1 MENKKIFCEIHN
13 GILEDPYQCY
23 FCKRYCCK
31 DCIENYYGKIC
42 PFCKNEKKFNS
53 DIRLKSE
60 LRTKYKKCEKCE
72 KYFDHLNIK
81 NHKDKCEK
89 KIIHC
94 YFCNF
99 VGEKEK
105 FIEHFYKKHK
115 KILINDLEKIINFD
129 KTNEKNYNFND
140 LNSDDENEDLNLY
153 DCYIKQK
160 SSDYINEN
168 MIQTERNNLIRNK
181 KTFENKFIINNNY
194 VYDKQNNPS
203 STRNKQ
209 SQNFIF
215 ETPINNKNNNNN
227 NNYYNNNN
235 NNNYYNNNNN
245 NNYYNNNNN
254 NNYNNNN
261 NNNKNNNNKFSYNFV
276 YESLYNLIK
285 RNKKKYNI
293 YLNESF
299 DFSDFLAENG
309 FKFYILENEIN
320 NNDIEINL
328 NNDINIF
335 PLLMFYIFLFH
346 KLNLFYF
353 IDEKNGHYKIFF
365 NSLNDLN
372 EVLKKEIYEM
382 FFLILN
388 GYIRYFIYKSM
399 EKNNKSKNQAKENN
413 NNNNNEKNIILENED
428 KNFNKIL
435 MFYKI
440 LFEKYLKENINI
452 RKNLNEIVE
461 ISPDLILF
469 QNIENSL
476 SNEINY
482 FEENYL
488 EKLLNLKDI
497 LNHQNFN
504 KNIKVNNFFESFLSN
519 ENNNILT
526 IYEII
531 FDNNDEKK
539 NKLKQNLNNI
549 IKIIFNSNK
558 EFNLNILNDS
568 QKIIN
573 ILLSSNI
580 ENLIDKIIFGNI
592 DKYKN
597 YFSSKFIN
605 SLIIKIKKL
614 ILKILMNLNILY
626 IKYKILTI
634 NPINDKLDYFKLISF
649 LIIFNKENFVENFF
663 NFVNSIIFSIKNK
676 IINLEE
682 RIFNEIL
689 IFLNYSLLNNNNDE
703 IVKNCKKKLNEFE
716 NFIKSQNSNIYE
728 KYILNIKNLQ
738 NVFEKFQNSNS
749 NDFFILFYTNKFFL
763 KTSNVVFHQLIT
775 YSNLFNQKI
784 PLNFIK
790 EKYFLYCENFENL
803 TSIHK
808 NSLIDF
814 KENWELIHNHQIFS
828 MITTEKF
835 KAKSFFNQKKFEMF
849 LNERQKNIENENLN
863 DNNYNKIF
871 LINKKIKN
879 FDNNNFLNDEK
890 IKIKEEIINVNK
902 IKFKI
907 NYNKNNNKNTENS
920 TLSELNDSIV
930 YVKNKNNSPIEKLI
944 INIKKIFF
952 NQFLNFIF
960 EDYKNLISSKELEE
974 IKVININKKNNSIE
988 ISNLKEKFLIK
999 SDYIKNNNNLNEI
1012 KKFDLI
1018 KLNKYQNG
1026 ISENSQFFKDLVKH
1040 KKVKHLNELVKE
1052 RIKTIQEKL
1061 NEYEIIMNE
1070 LNKEFKN
1077 INNQK

>member
-1 MENKKIFCEIHN
+1 M
-13 GILEDPYQCY
+13 
-23 FCKRYCCK
+23 
-31 DCIENYYGKIC
+31 
-42 PFCKNEKKFNS
+42 
-53 DIRLKSE
+53 
-60 LRTKYKKCEKCE
+60 
-72 KYFDHLNIK
+72 
-81 NHKDKCEK
+81 
-89 KIIHC
+89 
-94 YFCNF
+94 
-99 VGEKEK
+99 
-105 FIEHFYKKHK
+105 
-115 KILINDLEKIINFD
+115 
-129 KTNEKNYNFND
+129 
-140 LNSDDENEDLNLY
+140 
-153 DCYIKQK
+153 
-160 SSDYINEN
+160 
-168 MIQTERNNLIRNK
+168 
-181 KTFENKFIINNNY
+181 
-194 VYDKQNNPS
+194 
-203 STRNKQ
+203 
-209 SQNFIF
+209 
-215 ETPINNKNNNNN
+215 
-227 NNYYNNNN
+227 
-235 NNNYYNNNNN
+235 
-245 NNYYNNNNN
+245 
-254 NNYNNNN
+254 
-261 NNNKNNNNKFSYNFV
+261 
-276 YESLYNLIK
+276 
-285 RNKKKYNI
+285 
-293 YLNESF
+293 
-299 DFSDFLAENG
+299 AENG

-353 IDEKNGHYKIFF
+353 IDEKNKHYKIFF

-388 GYIRYFIYKSM
+388 GYIRFFIYKLM
-399 EKNNKSKNQAKENN
+399 EKNNKLKNQTNEENNN
-413 NNNNNEKNIILENED
+413 NNNNNEKNIFFEDED

-435 MFYKI
+435 LFYKK
-440 LFEKYLKENINI
+440 LFEKFLKEENINI

-461 ISPDLILF
+461 ISPDLIIF

-476 SNEINY
+476 QNELNY

-488 EKLLNLKDI
+488 EKLTNLKDI

-504 KNIKVNNFFESFLSN
+504 KNMKVNNFFESFLSN
-519 ENNNILT
+519 ENNIILT

-531 FDNNDEKK
+531 FDNNEEKK
-539 NKLKQNLNNI
+539 NKLKQNFNNI

-558 EFNLNILNDS
+558 EFKLNILNDN

-614 ILKILMNLNILY
+614 ILKFLMNLNILY

-634 NPINDKLDYFKLISF
+634 NPINDKLDYFKLVGF
-649 LIIFNKENFVENFF
+649 LIIFNKENFKENFF

-682 RIFNEIL
+682 KIFNEIL
-689 IFLNYSLLNNNNDE
+689 IFLNYSLLNKNEDE
-703 IVKNCKKKLNEFE
+703 IKNCKKKLNEFE
-716 NFIKSQNSNIYE
+716 NFIKSQNSIIYD
-728 KYILNIKNLQ
+728 KYNLNIKNLQ
-738 NVFEKFQNSNS
+738 NVFEKFSKNS
-749 NDFFILFYTNKFFL
+749 NDFFILFFTNKFFL

-803 TSIHK
+803 TAIHK
-808 NSLIDF
+808 NSLIYF

-835 KAKSFFNQKKFEMF
+835 KAKSFFNLKKFEIF

-863 DNNYNKIF
+863 ENKIF

-879 FDNNNFLNDEK
+879 LNNNNFLNDEQ

-907 NYNKNNNKNTENS
+907 NCNKNNNKNTENS
-920 TLSELNDSIV
+920 SLSELNDSIV
-930 YVKNKNNSPIEKLI
+930 YIKNKNNLSPIEILLI
-944 INIKKIFF
+944 KIKKIFF

-960 EDYKNLISSKELEE
+960 EEYKNLISSKELEE
-974 IKVININKKNNSIE
+974 IKIININKKNNTIE
-988 ISNLKEKFLIK
+988 ISNLKERFLTK
-999 SDYIKNNNNLNEI
+999 NDYYKNNNNLNEF

-1018 KLNKYQNG
+1018 KLNKYEDG
-1026 ISENSQFFKDLVKH
+1026 IGENSHFFKELVKH

-1052 RIKTIQEKL
+1052 RIKNIQDKI

-1070 LNKEFKN
+1070 LNKEFKK